1 MLFRIDLEV
10 VTSHAYLNAKSMP
23 TVLFPTPYGLS
34 WFLCPG
40 STSKIHHAIH
50 GMNLF
55 PRCSNLLPLNLCSWN
70 NNTST
75 LGVASL
81 RNLLCLRILR
91 GLLRSL
97 KLRVKT
103 CNFIW
108 WLLQEVRIYQ
118 EEVFLLVQ
126 ALCDYPCNLGLLCMV
141 IPVNPCGTMWGRCGA
156 INPNVCQNLHANNLV
171 GGRANWNGMSPIS
184 WSSLMGDEV
193 RPLGARGTFQAS
205 GNE

>member
-1 MLFRIDLEV
+1 M
-10 VTSHAYLNAKSMP
+10 TSHAYLNAKSMP
-23 TVLFPTPYGLS
+23 TVPAPYGLS

-40 STSKIHHAIH
+40 STSKIHHVLH
-50 GMNLF
+50 GMSLF
-55 PRCSNLLPLNLCSWN
+55 PRCSNLLPLHLCSWN

-75 LGVASL
+75 LNVASL

-91 GLLRSL
+91 GSLRSL
-97 KLRVKT
+97 KLWVKT

-126 ALCDYPCNLGLLCMV
+126 TLCGYPCTLVSYVWSFPYYLMV
-141 IPVNPCGTMWGRCGA
+141 WGRCGA
-156 INPNVCQNLHANNLV
+156 INPNVCQNLHANHLV

-184 WSSLMGDEV
+184 WPSLMGDEV
-193 RPLGARGTFQAS
+193 RSLGARGTFQALWNDS
-205 GNE
+205 RTSSTSSS